1 MGVVDRAR
9 ARRLLHDCRSTGR
22 RLGHDDE
29 VRLARLVLDGRWA
42 ERHRPVFADR
52 VTDGREAARLLE
64 LHCLGVVVHV
74 ARRYRGRGVDLED
87 LVQEG
92 WFGVRRAVEL
102 WDYRRGF
109 RLNTYAA
116 WWARQAVQRAI
127 ARQGRAIRLPRSAA
141 GKVPEIVVV
150 PLDPGTMDVTAA
162 DAHDGVEQ
170 QELAAAVR
178 HALAGLGPRER
189 EVVQR
194 RFGFRS
200 DDLETLDCIGRDI
213 GVTRER
219 IRQIESTA
227 LQKLRQNR
235 NLLNSAP

>member
-22 RLGHDDE
+22 RLGHADE
-29 VRLARLVLDGRWA
+29 IRLARLVLDGRWA

-92 WFGVRRAVEL
+92 WFGVRRV
-102 WDYRRGF
+102 
-109 RLNTYAA
+109 
-116 WWARQAVQRAI
+116 
-127 ARQGRAIRLPRSAA
+127 
-141 GKVPEIVVV
+141 
-150 PLDPGTMDVTAA
+150 DVTAA
-162 DAHDGVEQ
+162 DAYDGVEQ